1 MSRAVTTLLGAYRAF
16 RDLDAT
22 MVEIN
27 PLVVTGDGQV
37 LALDCKMTFDDN
49 AMFRRP
55 NVSELRDYAEE
66 DPREA
71 QAAEYGLNYVA
82 LEGDIGCIINGA
94 GLAMATMD
102 MIKHAGGQ
110 PANFLD
116 VGGGASPERVAAA
129 FRLVLS
135 DAKIGAI
142 LVNIF
147 AGINRCDWVAQG
159 VVQAT
164 RETQLGIPLVVRLA
178 GTNVEEGRRILRD
191 SGLPIITADTL
202 SEAADRVVQALNASR
217 AGQSPARPG
226 KAGPGQPRRRRRER
240 TLMSILIDETTR
252 VIVQGFTGDKATFH
266 AREMIAYGTNV
277 VGGVTPGKGGARHLD
292 RPVFNTV
299 REAVRA
305 TGATASIIFV
315 PAAFC
320 ADSIMEA
327 ANAGIRLICT
337 ITDGIPAQ
345 DMMMVKRYLFRFP
358 KERRS
363 TLIGP
368 NCAGIISAGK
378 AMLGIMPG
386 HIYSRGKVGLVTRSG
401 TLGYEAAAQMNALG
415 IGQTTSVGIGGD
427 PINGSSFVDMLK
439 LFEEDPETEAV
450 MMIGEIGGPQEAEAS
465 LFVKENMSKP
475 VIGYV
480 AGLTAPKG
488 RRMGHAGAIISA
500 FGDTAAEK
508 AEIMRSAGLTV
519 APSPAELGSTVA
531 AALAK
536 RSSRKKVAVK

>member
-1 MSRAVTTLLGAYRAF
+1 
-16 RDLDAT
+16 
-22 MVEIN
+22 
-27 PLVVTGDGQV
+27 
-37 LALDCKMTFDDN
+37 
-49 AMFRRP
+49 
-55 NVSELRDYAEE
+55 
-66 DPREA
+66 
-71 QAAEYGLNYVA
+71 
-82 LEGDIGCIINGA
+82 
-94 GLAMATMD
+94 
-102 MIKHAGGQ
+102 
-110 PANFLD
+110 
-116 VGGGASPERVAAA
+116 
-129 FRLVLS
+129 
-135 DAKIGAI
+135 
-142 LVNIF
+142 
-147 AGINRCDWVAQG
+147 
-159 VVQAT
+159 
-164 RETQLGIPLVVRLA
+164 
-178 GTNVEEGRRILRD
+178 
-191 SGLPIITADTL
+191 
-202 SEAADRVVQALNASR
+202 
-217 AGQSPARPG
+217 
-226 KAGPGQPRRRRRER
+226 
-240 TLMSILIDETTR
+240 MSILLDETTR
-252 VIVQGFTGDKATFH
+252 VIVQGFTGDKASFH
-266 AREMIAYGTNV
+266 AKEMLAYGTKI
-277 VGGVTPGKGGARHLD
+277 VGGVTPGKGGTRHLD

-299 REAVRA
+299 REAVHA

-386 HIYSRGKVGLVTRSG
+386 HIYSRGTVGLVTRSG
-401 TLGYEAAAQMNALG
+401 TLGYEAAAQMNTLG

-536 RSSRKKVAVK
+536 RSSRKKVGVR